1 MPQIPTAIPTVTPL
15 GFHDQPALRLA
26 LPGGDAAIVAL
37 QGAQVLSWTTA
48 DESERLYLS
57 PKARFDG
64 RGPIRGG
71 VPVCFPQFNQRGP
84 APGLPKHGF
93 ARGMAWTPVDDE
105 APADAS
111 TAADG
116 PPARAVLRLGD
127 DAATRAL
134 WPHGFEARLTVT
146 LSPGRLHLALAVAN
160 TGDDTFEFTAA
171 LHGYLRVPG
180 IAATRLRGLGG
191 LPWHDTV
198 RDIHHAAGS
207 TPADAVLDFAG
218 ETDSIYRAPGGPLR
232 IDGPRGPLLRLD
244 QGPEFT
250 DTVVW
255 NPGAALVATL
265 GDMPSDGHADMLCVE
280 AARIAAP
287 VRLAPGARWEGWQQF
302 TAL

>member
-1 MPQIPTAIPTVTPL
+1 MPSNPPPIPLT
-15 GFHDQPALRLA
+15 FHDQPALRLA

-48 DESERLYLS
+48 DECERFYLS
-57 PKARFDG
+57 PKSRFDG
-64 RGPIRGG
+64 RSAIRGG

-93 ARGMAWTPVDDE
+93 ARNRAWTPSADE
-105 APADAS
+105 APA
-111 TAADG
+111 AD
-116 PPARAVLRLGD
+116 PAVQAPDGSVRAVLRLGD
-127 DAATRAL
+127 DAETRAL
-134 WPHGFEARLTVT
+134 WPHGFDARLTVT
-146 LSPGRLHLALAVAN
+146 LSPGSLRLALAVAN
-160 TGDDTFEFTAA
+160 TGADAFAFTAA

-180 IAATRLRGLGG
+180 IAATRLHGLGG

-207 TPADAVLDFAG
+207 TPPDAVIDFAG
-218 ETDSIYRAPGGPLR
+218 ETDSIYRRAAAGPLR
-232 IDGPRGPLLRLD
+232 IDGPRGPLLQLD
-244 QGPEFT
+244 QAPEFT

-265 GDMPSDGHADMLCVE
+265 DDMPSDGHADMLCVE
-280 AARIAAP
+280 AARIASP
-287 VRLAPGARWEGWQQF
+287 VSLAPGARWEGWQRF